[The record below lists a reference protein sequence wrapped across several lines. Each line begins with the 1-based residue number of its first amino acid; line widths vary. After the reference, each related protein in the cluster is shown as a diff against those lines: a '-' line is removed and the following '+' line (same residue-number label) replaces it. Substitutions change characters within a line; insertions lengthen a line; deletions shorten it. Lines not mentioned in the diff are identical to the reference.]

1 MSAQSI
7 LVTAFFLFNS
17 NAVQAAEVKS
27 HILLPIPE
35 SSQSI
40 PTKKIIL
47 SEGKMIR
54 YEVNGVLEA
63 KAELPAGAQVEIPL
77 EYTKK
82 YLPFRNAKG
91 QLERSSTGFIHP
103 VRILSVPADYQD
115 EFTVERIND
124 FNTTEGG
131 LSIFASII
139 EDIEGTEGHFAVH
152 LNAEPNEAFLEYFHA
167 NGKPKFRYSK
177 SIRKRFG
184 SRLNHMVDS
193 KSLTAAERDKWR
205 SIYSELKR
213 AATRTEPSEKSYM
226 MIDSKLAK
234 RLSIQFERTGAIPT
248 RGAWTIATRAT
259 AVRHGFESVP
269 CAEFQS
275 EVLRQAY
282 QRAGYRVT
290 DDFNESKMN
299 PLIWHHTAAVANLS
313 SALFRAGWIPWDAS
327 IYRPITGSFIM
338 HQIGKSPGHTYIS
351 AGEDGM
357 IVVDNGSPQGKDLR
371 KSSTRV
377 LSMMYQSGVFFLPPG
392 INPPAW
398 SE

>member
-17 NAVQAAEVKS
+17 NAVHAVEVKPQ
-27 HILLPIPE
+27 ILLPIPE

-54 YEVNGVLEA
+54 YEVNGILEA
-63 KAELPAGAQVEIPL
+63 KAELPAGAQIEIPL

-82 YLPFRNAKG
+82 YLPFRNSKG
-91 QLERSSTGFIHP
+91 NLERSSTGFIHP
-103 VRILSVPADYQD
+103 IRILSVPADYQD
-115 EFTVERIND
+115 EFTAEKIND
-124 FNTTEGG
+124 FNTTAGG

-152 LNAEPNEAFLEYFHA
+152 TTSEPNEAFLEYFHA
-167 NGKPKFRYSK
+167 DGRPKFRYSK

-184 SRLNHMVDS
+184 SRLNHMVDG
-193 KSLTAAERDKWR
+193 KSLSSEEREKWR

-226 MIDSKLAK
+226 MIDSKLAQ
-234 RLSIQFERTGAIPT
+234 RLSAQFEKTGAIST

-290 DDFNESKMN
+290 DDFNENKKN
-299 PLIWHHTAAVANLS
+299 PLIWHHTAAVVNF
-313 SALFRAGWIPWDAS
+313 SAALYRAGWIPWDAS
-327 IYRPITGSFIM
+327 VYRPITGSFIM
-338 HQIGKSPGHTYIS
+338 HQVGKSPGHTYIS

-371 KSSTRV
+371 KSSARV